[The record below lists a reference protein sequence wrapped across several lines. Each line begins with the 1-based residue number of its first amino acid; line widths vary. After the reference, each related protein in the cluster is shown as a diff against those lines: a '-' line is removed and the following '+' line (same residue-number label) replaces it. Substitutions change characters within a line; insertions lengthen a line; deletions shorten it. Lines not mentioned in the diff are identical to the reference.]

1 LASYGSASANTP
13 RAAVLAELK
22 LDTPRIKTKD
32 FLMAVNELK
41 FYLSEHV
48 QAGRWDM
55 DENTFRH
62 K

>member
-1 LASYGSASANTP
+1 
-13 RAAVLAELK
+13 
-22 LDTPRIKTKD
+22 
-32 FLMAVNELK
+32 MAVNELK
-41 FYLSEHV
+41 FYLTEHV